1 MLLLIYLLVIC
12 CPFIIFSSLHHSH
25 VRNNIQAVKYSISR
39 LILCNSPLKYCCR
52 IFIICG
58 FWSNFVLLFFKIN
71 YFWKSKK
78 KKSKDMYQHKIKVW
92 TIIKIYIMKIWLEGI
107 NRRTLNPSTNGQK
120 LSFVKYNSEK
130 NVKGIRLKVN
140 TIFLFNKNI
149 QVTKIS
155 LDFPLLRMASIM
167 GNAPYSLRVNVF

>member
-1 MLLLIYLLVIC
+1 M
-12 CPFIIFSSLHHSH
+12 
-25 VRNNIQAVKYSISR
+25 
-39 LILCNSPLKYCCR
+39 
-52 IFIICG
+52 
-58 FWSNFVLLFFKIN
+58 
-71 YFWKSKK
+71 
-78 KKSKDMYQHKIKVW
+78 IK
-92 TIIKIYIMKIWLEGI
+92 GI

-167 GNAPYSLRVNVF
+167 GNAPYSLRVNFF